1 MTEAMTT
8 QGIQEFLDKYKQAKG
23 FNSKE
28 LRLTIQEA
36 ERLSM
41 GIAHLLSRYQQ
52 LADRVIELQE
62 KLLDPQD
69 IVISGGDFN

>member
-1 MTEAMTT
+1 MTEVLMTE
-8 QGIQEFLDKYKQAKG
+8 GIQEFLDKHRQAKG

-36 ERLSM
+36 DRLSS
-41 GIAHLLSRYQQ
+41 GIAHILSRHQQ

-62 KLLDPQD
+62 KLLNPED
-69 IVISGGDFN
+69 IVISGGNFS

>member
-41 GIAHLLSRYQQ
+41 GISHLLSRYQQ

>member
-1 MTEAMTT
+1 MTEAITT

-36 ERLSM
+36 DRLSS
-41 GIAHLLSRYQQ
+41 GIAHILSRHQQ

-62 KLLDPQD
+62 KLLNPED
-69 IVISGGDFN
+69 IVISGGNFS